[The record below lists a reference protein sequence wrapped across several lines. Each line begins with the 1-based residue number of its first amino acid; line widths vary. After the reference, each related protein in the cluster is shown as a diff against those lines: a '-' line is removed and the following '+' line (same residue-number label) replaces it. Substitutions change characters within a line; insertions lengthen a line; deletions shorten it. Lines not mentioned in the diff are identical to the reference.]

1 MTATGGSNVTNR
13 AAEQPESAADGV
25 VPGATMRLAQLV
37 QNLAVIAAM
46 LYVVG
51 LLTTNA
57 YLYSLGVA
65 DFSLLRARF
74 VLTGVVTLMPLAI
87 ALVGGLYAADEIAA
101 LGGAAAGAARVSRW
115 VLRDVG
121 IPVALFFLLFCFL
134 FWYAADNDPLA
145 AARAAALLS
154 VTCAVTVVV
163 LLGGLAIFQLTS
175 RRSGG
180 SLPRRRS
187 EAFGQFTAW
196 VGIPGAVVETVV
208 LAVAGPLLV
217 LTYIGWF
224 GQYLY
229 PVIPEQ
235 LGGGQ
240 ARVVQLLIASEAI
253 PAARELGLQV
263 AQDAPVTPPIKLLW
277 EGDEIYVLHVPSPQG
292 QAIVQLA
299 SDLVDGIVTGPPIMP
314 EQVESGLSVAGP
326 ATPSRAEAEDERGR
340 DAEQGDSTEE

>member
-1 MTATGGSNVTNR
+1 MTASGGPNDTDR
-13 AAEQPESAADGV
+13 AAEQAEPVADAS

-37 QNLAVIAAM
+37 QNLAVVAAI
-46 LYVVG
+46 LFVVG

-87 ALVGGLYAADEIAA
+87 ALIGGLYAADEIAA
-101 LGGAAAGAARVSRW
+101 LGGFAAGAAQVSRW
-115 VLRDVG
+115 VFRDVV

-134 FWYAADNDPLA
+134 LWYAAGNDLLTSF
-145 AARAAALLS
+145 RVAALLS
-154 VTCAVTVVV
+154 VACAVIVVV
-163 LLGGLAIFQLTS
+163 LLGGLAIYQLTGG
-175 RRSGG
+175 RSG

-187 EAFGQFTAW
+187 QAFGQFTAW
-196 VGIPGAVVETVV
+196 VGIPGAVVETVA
-208 LAVAGPLLV
+208 LSVAGPLLV

-224 GQYLY
+224 GHYLY
-229 PVIPEQ
+229 PAIPEQ

-240 ARVVQLLIASEAI
+240 PRVVQLLIASDAI

-263 AQDAPVTPPIKLLW
+263 AQDAPVTPPIELLW

-299 SDLVDGIVTGPPIMP
+299 SDLVDGIVTAAP
-314 EQVESGLSVAGP
+314 L
-326 ATPSRAEAEDERGR
+326 RALAP
-340 DAEQGDSTEE
+340 